1 MRKLTARRFGA
12 HEVTTGKRRGSIH
25 VAPSSYISF
34 IGELSHL
41 EMYLNTRLLPQE
53 PEEAYMA
60 RVLLNLQNILEYE
73 LELVI
78 AHFVAENSSRRN
90 QAFLESIQTG
100 FVSFKKKFDWVHSK
114 RLLTKREY
122 DIMEEIRKI
131 RNKQTH
137 SHPTLKRIKHKYFDK
152 SLITR
157 AALIALFTD
166 VNNIVLKLRT
176 LSGNSE
182 KWEIIPPGYAEEMG
196 WYVAK

>member
-12 HEVTTGKRRGSIH
+12 HEVTAGKRRGSIQ
-25 VAPSSYISF
+25 VAPSSYMSF

-60 RVLLNLQNILEYE
+60 RILLNLQNILEYE

-78 AHFVAENSSRRN
+78 AQFVAENSSRRN
-90 QAFLESIQTG
+90 QDFLDSILTG
-100 FVSFKKKFDWVHSK
+100 FVSFKKKFGWAHSK

-122 DIMEEIRKI
+122 DVMEEIRKI
-131 RNKQTH
+131 RNTQTH
-137 SHPTLKRIKHKYFDK
+137 SRPTLKRIKHKYFDN
-152 SLITR
+152 SLISR
-157 AALIALFTD
+157 AALIGLFTD

-182 KWEIIPPGYAEEMG
+182 KWEIIPPGYAKEMG
-196 WYVAK
+196 WYAAK